1 MSEKEP
7 EWWRMLDW
15 NKMKNAWI
23 LLSDDIKDKV
33 REAGLAPEEE
43 KKS

>member
-15 NKMKNAWI
+15 NEMKNAWI
-23 LLSDDIKDKV
+23 LLPDDIRDKV
-33 REAGLAPEEE
+33 RQAGLAPEE
-43 KKS
+43 KK